1 MSTFVSILRG
11 INVNGQKKILMAELK
26 ILFESLGFESVQ
38 TYIQSGNIVFNVPDI
53 QKKEAIGNAIEA
65 TISKQY
71 GFHVPTLIQTRV
83 DLDKAVKKN
92 PFIEREG
99 IVLTKLH
106 LTFLAS
112 SPTADNLQKLDNI
125 DFSPDEF
132 IIDGL
137 NIYVYC
143 PNGYG
148 RTKLSNNFFESK
160 LKVTATTRNWKTVN
174 KLLDM
179 CTLSA

>member
-11 INVNGQKKILMAELK
+11 INVSGQKKILMADLK
-26 ILFESLGFESVQ
+26 VLFESLGFENVQ
-38 TYIQSGNIVFNVPDI
+38 SYIQSGNIVFNAPNTH
-53 QKKEAIGNAIEA
+53 KEEEIRMGIEA
-65 TISKQY
+65 AISKQY
-71 GFHVPTLIQTRV
+71 GFHVPTLILTKI
-83 DLDKAVKKN
+83 DLEKAVKKN
-92 PFIEREG
+92 PFINQRG
-99 IVLTKLH
+99 IDLTKLH
-106 LTFLAS
+106 LTFLGAS
-112 SPTADNLQKLDNI
+112 TTADHFKKLDGI

-160 LKVTATTRNWKTVN
+160 LKVAATTRNWKTVN

-179 CTLSA
+179 CTLYA